1 VTTRPTRA
9 AASVAAL
16 LALGGCFARSDVPDH
31 PGTAPLLAHR
41 TCADL
46 VVIGARGSMQSADR
60 NLGVG
65 TEVRVTVEQLAR
77 RLRHRSGLTVHV
89 APVLYD
95 SSPTPTAAGFLRN
108 TAAGGALALDRLAS
122 LGSKCPSSRFALVG
136 FSQGAHVV
144 HTAAMAVPSSLRS
157 RVALVAMIADPTANP
172 ADPIARWSYGAE
184 PTRGHGRLGAGP
196 QIPAE
201 LRRAAISFCVAGDAI
216 CNDRGA
222 PGNGQSPTHKHF
234 YERPATAR
242 ITAARL
248 DRVLRA
254 NGI

>member
-1 VTTRPTRA
+1 VTRRLTRA
-9 AASVAAL
+9 AAAVAAL
-16 LALGGCFARSDVPDH
+16 MVLGGCLARSDAPDR
-31 PGTAPLLAHR
+31 PRTMPVLTHR

-77 RLRHRSGLTVHV
+77 RLRQRAGVTVHV
-89 APVLYD
+89 EPVLYD

-108 TAAGGALALDRLAS
+108 TAAGGALALDRLTS
-122 LGSKCPSSRFALVG
+122 LATTCPSSRLALVG

-144 HTAAMAVPSSLRS
+144 HTAALAVPSSVAS
-157 RVALVAMIADPTANP
+157 RVVLVAMIADPTANP
-172 ADPIARWSYGAE
+172 DDPIVRWSYAAL
-184 PTRGHGRLGAGP
+184 PTSGHGRLGAGP
-196 QIPAE
+196 PIPAA

-222 PGNGQSPTHKHF
+222 PGSGQSPTHKHF
-234 YERPATAR
+234 YERLSTAQV
-242 ITAARL
+242 TAARL
-248 DRVLRA
+248 DRVLHA
-254 NGI
+254 NGF

>member
-1 VTTRPTRA
+1 M
-9 AASVAAL
+9 
-16 LALGGCFARSDVPDH
+16 LGGCSAHSDGPERSR
-31 PGTAPLLAHR
+31 AASLLTDR

-46 VVIGARGSMQSADR
+46 AVIGARGSMQSADR

-77 RLRHRSGLTVHV
+77 RLRHRSDVTVHV
-89 APVLYD
+89 EPVLYD

-108 TAAGGALALDRLAS
+108 TAAGGTLALERLTS
-122 LGSKCPSSRFALVG
+122 LATRCPSSRFALVG

-144 HTAAMAVPSSLRS
+144 HTAAMAVPSSMRS
-157 RVALVAMIADPTANP
+157 RIALVAMIADPTDNP
-172 ADPIARWSYGAE
+172 DDPIARWSYAAR
-184 PTRGHGRLGAGP
+184 PTSGHGRLGAGP
-196 QIPAE
+196 QIPAA

-254 NGI
+254 NGV